1 VENNVDAFRKYQEQV
16 NQTIQQIS
24 NNAIELQK
32 NFFNT
37 YQSSYS
43 QFFDNINNNNNS
55 YWTNFNVPERYSEI
69 HNTVNKN
76 IQDYTVNAT
85 NLMNEITAGSIE
97 NFNKV
102 IELTQIYYNDIVQN
116 NYNYAQKIERSYNRQ

>member
-69 HNTVNKN
+69 YNTVNKN

-85 NLMNEITAGSIE
+85 NLMNEITALVVLRILI
-97 NFNKV
+97 K
-102 IELTQIYYNDIVQN
+102 Q
-116 NYNYAQKIERSYNRQ
+116 

>member
-85 NLMNEITAGSIE
+85 NLMNEITALVVLRILI
-97 NFNKV
+97 K
-102 IELTQIYYNDIVQN
+102 Q
-116 NYNYAQKIERSYNRQ
+116 